1 MKRRPCILTNRRTH
15 EEHRFASIL
24 DAAEWLDR
32 DTGYLRNAYTN
43 GTSVCRFDGGDT
55 YNMLILGEKRKYTGI
70 TSKPKQLCFDCRK
83 AVGGCPW
90 SRSFIPIDGWT
101 AEPTIINQCYDKTES
116 YQITACPLFVSD

>member
-15 EEHRFASIL
+15 EEHQFASIL
-24 DAAEWLDR
+24 DAASWLDR

-55 YNMLILGEKRKYTGI
+55 YNLLILGEKRT
-70 TSKPKQLCFDCRK
+70 
-83 AVGGCPW
+83 
-90 SRSFIPIDGWT
+90 FIPVDGWT
-101 AEPTIINQCYDKTES
+101 AEPTLIKQDSDKTAS